1 MGKKQVYAVIG
12 ASYGDEGKGLVT
24 DFMCRYLD
32 CKNVV
37 RFNGGAQAGHT
48 VRTTAGRQHVFHHLG
63 SGTLAGA
70 ATWLSDHFICNPILY
85 ATERTV
91 LISGFGILPVVT
103 AHSNCAVTTPYDML
117 LNQLAEDMRPNRHGS
132 CGVGI
137 YETVLRTT
145 DHNPLR
151 VKDLFGPKVVL
162 EDKLVE
168 IRTQY
173 VPERVSD
180 IAAFLEL
187 TSTQLAKSEVF
198 QTFRTHLNSRGIY
211 NQFMEC
217 VNLFKG
223 TVRVP
228 GNFYG
233 ALDEQSGAV
242 IFEGAQGLAL
252 DQNVKN
258 GMPHLTPSN
267 TGLQNVWEI
276 GDYLTD
282 VESFNATYVT
292 RTYLTRHGAGPL
304 PREGEPLGF
313 ELPKDADS
321 TNIRHQFQGDL
332 RIAPLDP
339 LALRRRIHEDLK
351 HTGGVEIDVGLAVT
365 CVDQSGDVVDPSA
378 LADKVG
384 VPLVLYSQ
392 GPTADNV
399 TTL

>member
-48 VRTTAGRQHVFHHLG
+48 VRTNAGRHVFHHLG

-70 ATWLSDHFICNPILY
+70 ATWLSDYFICNPILY
-85 ATERTV
+85 ATERTI
-91 LISGFGILPVVT
+91 LISGFGILPVII
-103 AHSNCAVTTPYDML
+103 AHSDCPVTTPYDML
-117 LNQLAEDMRPNRHGS
+117 LNQLVESLRADRHGS

-137 YETVLRTT
+137 YETLLRG
-145 DHNPLR
+145 NAANALY
-151 VKDLFGPKVVL
+151 VKDLFRQDL
-162 EDKLVE
+162 DKLLTY
-168 IRTQY
+168 IRTVY
-173 VPERVSD
+173 VPQRLSD
-180 IAAFLEL
+180 VAVALEL
-187 TSTQLAKSEVF
+187 TSTQIAKSEEF
-198 QTFRTHLNSRGIY
+198 QTFRMHLNSTGVY
-211 NQFMEC
+211 NQFMDC

-276 GDYLTD
+276 GDHLTD

-313 ELPKDADS
+313 GAPSDY
-321 TNIRHQFQGDL
+321 TNAPHAFQGDL

-392 GPTADNV
+392 GPMADNV